1 MARQTGGGVLVVVGT
16 PIGDVED
23 ASPRLVRE
31 LATADVVAA
40 EDTRRLL
47 RLASSVGVTI
57 KGRLVSYFAG
67 NEAARTG
74 DLVSALAQGARVVLV
89 TDAGMPSVSDPGYL
103 LVSSAVDAGVRVT
116 SVPGPSAALTALVLS
131 ALPADRFCFEGF
143 PPRRAGER
151 TRWLSTLAAEQ
162 RTMVFFESRHRLA
175 TTLRSMAEIFG
186 GDRRAAICRELTKT
200 HEEVRRGELGELVAW
215 VDAEQPLGEITVVV
229 AGAPAEAGSA
239 SVEDAVA
246 LVAERVAA
254 GMSRRDAI
262 ASAAH
267 ELGLAK
273 RDVYS
278 AVLAGPR

>member
-1 MARQTGGGVLVVVGT
+1 VARQTGGGVLVVVGT